1 MISFIIVDKTG
12 NLNECKVDKLENVYK
27 KCGLRK
33 SEDFKKIMVYNLNN
47 ETTIELW
54 GRVVGRNN
62 TKNPFSF
69 KLDTTIKLYGPAAI
83 LCIKKEKLE
92 SLLISDYNNIELNK
106 LYTTNTTPMVSAAS
120 TASTVSTVSTVSA
133 VSAVSAVSKSNP
145 TNTTNATTISL
156 KKIEEALNETDNGE
170 ESVSDSELENEDYVY
185 SSEEENNK

>member
-12 NLNECKVDKLENVYK
+12 NLNECNVDKLENIYK

-33 SEDFKKIMVYNLNN
+33 SEDFKKVMVYNLNN

-62 TKNPFSF
+62 TKNPFVF

-83 LCIKKEKLE
+83 LCIKKERLE
-92 SLLISDYNNIELNK
+92 SLSIYDYNNIELNEA
-106 LYTTNTTPMVSAAS
+106 NTTTMASAASSVS
-120 TASTVSTVSTVSA
+120 TASTA
-133 VSAVSAVSKSNP
+133 P
-145 TNTTNATTISL
+145 TEQRKNATTL
-156 KKIEEALNETDNGE
+156 NLTKIEEALNETDNSE
-170 ESVSDSELENEDYVY
+170 ESVSDSELENEEYVY

>member
-33 SEDFKKIMVYNLNN
+33 SEDFKKVMVYNLKN
-47 ETTIELW
+47 ENTIELW

-83 LCIKKEKLE
+83 LCIKKDKLE
-92 SLLISDYNNIELNK
+92 NLFIYDYTNLTEENAPDIAATSNAE
-106 LYTTNTTPMVSAAS
+106 TTVTTTQNAAS
-120 TASTVSTVSTVSA
+120 TI
-133 VSAVSAVSKSNP
+133 
-145 TNTTNATTISL
+145 TTNATITTKATTMNL
-156 KKIEEALNETDNGE
+156 KKIEEVLNETENSE
-170 ESVSDSELENEDYVY
+170 ESISDSELENEDYIY
-185 SSEEENNK
+185 SSEEENN

>member
-12 NLNECKVDKLENVYK
+12 NLNECNVDKLENIYK

-33 SEDFKKIMVYNLNN
+33 SEDFKKVMVYNLNN

-62 TKNPFSF
+62 TKNPFVF

-83 LCIKKEKLE
+83 LCIKKERLE
-92 SLLISDYNNIELNK
+92 SLSIYDYNNIELNEA
-106 LYTTNTTPMVSAAS
+106 NTTTMVSAAS
-120 TASTVSTVSTVSA
+120 SV
-133 VSAVSAVSKSNP
+133 P
-145 TNTTNATTISL
+145 TEQTKNATTL
-156 KKIEEALNETDNGE
+156 NLTKIEEALNETDNSE
-170 ESVSDSELENEDYVY
+170 ESVSDSELENEEYVY

>member
-12 NLNECKVDKLENVYK
+12 NLNECNVDKLENIYK

-33 SEDFKKIMVYNLNN
+33 SEDFKKVMVYNLNNLNN

-62 TKNPFSF
+62 TKNPFVF

-83 LCIKKEKLE
+83 LCIKKERLE
-92 SLLISDYNNIELNK
+92 SLSIYDYNNIELNEA
-106 LYTTNTTPMVSAAS
+106 NTTTMASAASSAS
-120 TASTVSTVSTVSA
+120 TASTASTA
-133 VSAVSAVSKSNP
+133 P
-145 TNTTNATTISL
+145 TEQRKNATTL
-156 KKIEEALNETDNGE
+156 NLTKIEEALNETDNSE
-170 ESVSDSELENEDYVY
+170 ENVSDSELENEEYVY

>member
-12 NLNECKVDKLENVYK
+12 NLNECNVDKLENIYK

-33 SEDFKKIMVYNLNN
+33 SEDFKKVMVYNLNNLNN

-62 TKNPFSF
+62 TKNPFVF

-83 LCIKKEKLE
+83 LCIKKERLE
-92 SLLISDYNNIELNK
+92 SLSIYDYNNIELNEA
-106 LYTTNTTPMVSAAS
+106 NTTTMVSAAS
-120 TASTVSTVSTVSA
+120 SASTA
-133 VSAVSAVSKSNP
+133 P
-145 TNTTNATTISL
+145 TEQTKNATTINL
-156 KKIEEALNETDNGE
+156 TKIEEALNETDNSE
-170 ESVSDSELENEDYVY
+170 EIVSDSELENEEYVY